1 MKFRTILL
9 GLAGLFVAGNA
20 AYFSIMG
27 LSKLF
32 AGASLSVILMASSLE
47 LAKLIAASYLFN
59 YWDSIN
65 KVLRTYYLIAIST
78 LILITSAGIYGFLT
92 NAYQQTAEEISVLD
106 KRVEIID
113 VKKTRYKE
121 QLDAYN
127 VEKTQLNQSIQDL
140 SLGLTNNVIQYKD
153 KETGQIIT
161 STSSA
166 TRKALTEQLNDSKK
180 QRDLLTEK
188 SQVLNDSITKWD
200 LDILTLQTETE
211 IGSEIGPLKYLSE
224 LTKIPMNKIV
234 NFLTLFIIF
243 VFDPLAVTLIVA
255 FNSAMK
261 VDKGE
266 KDKKRA
272 MKNLE
277 VYGEGKRS
285 DTITKEEQEKLLQQ
299 MVKDAEDLGLYDEPI
314 LKTEKDAEIFFNEIE
329 NHTPPN
335 DKLKEAVK
343 NYKNIV
349 VNGAEEIIADDF
361 KPKDLD
367 GDGIISEDEQRIAYQ
382 NGGWR
387 NPAPN
392 GAPYYTHPWFDW
404 KKSERW
410 INDVNAVDYWKKHW
424 AGTQKALEQYR
435 NNYPTDFTSKTY

>member
-32 AGASLSVILMASSLE
+32 AGASSSIILMASSLE
-47 LAKLIAASYLFN
+47 LAKLIAASYLYN
-59 YWDSIN
+59 YWDTIN
-65 KVLRTYYLIAIST
+65 KVMRTYYFIAITT
-78 LILITSAGIYGFLT
+78 LILITSVGIYGFLT
-92 NAYQQTAEEISVLD
+92 SAYQQTAEEISVLD
-106 KRVEIID
+106 KRVEIVD

-153 KETGQIIT
+153 RETGEIIT
-161 STSSA
+161 TTSSA
-166 TRKALTEQLNDSKK
+166 TRRALTEQLNDSKS
-180 QRDLLTEK
+180 QRDIITEK

-200 LDILTLQTETE
+200 LDILTLKTETE
-211 IGSEIGPLKYLSE
+211 IGGEIGPLKYLAE
-224 LTKIPMNKIV
+224 ITGLPMNMIV
-234 NFLTLFIIF
+234 NILTLFIIF

-266 KDKKRA
+266 KDKKDKKRT
-272 MKNLE
+272 MKTLE
-277 VYGEGKRS
+277 VYGEKGDR
-285 DTITKEEQEKLLQQ
+285 EKYLQQ
-299 MVKDAEDLGLYDEPI
+299 MVKDAEDMGLYDEPI
-314 LKTEKDAEIFFNEIE
+314 LKSERDKEIFFNELQ
-329 NHTPPN
+329 NPTPPN
-335 DKLKEAVK
+335 DTLKEAAK
-343 NYKNIV
+343 NYKDIV
-349 VNGAEEIIADDF
+349 VNGTEEIKPDDIEDDF
-361 KPKDLD
+361 TPKDLD
-367 GDGIISEDEQRIAYQ
+367 GDGVISEDEKRIAYE

-392 GAPYYTHPWFDW
+392 GANYYTHPWFDW

-410 INDVNAVDYWKKHW
+410 INDSNAVDYWKKHW
-424 AGTQKALEQYR
+424 AGTQRALEQYR

>member
-59 YWDSIN
+59 YWNSIN
-65 KVLRTYYLIAIST
+65 KALRTYYFIAITT

-92 NAYQQTAEEISVLD
+92 AAYQQTAEEISVLD
-106 KRVEIID
+106 KRIEIVE
-113 VKKTRYKE
+113 VKKDRYKD

-166 TRKALTEQLNDSKK
+166 TRKALTEQLNDTKS
-180 QRDLLTEK
+180 QRDLITEK

-200 LDILTLQTETE
+200 LDILKLKTETE
-211 IGSEIGPLKYLSE
+211 IGGEVGPLKYLAE
-224 LTKIPMNKIV
+224 ITGIPMNRIV
-234 NFLTLFIIF
+234 NYFALFIIF

-266 KDKKRA
+266 KDKKKV
-272 MKNLE
+272 MKSLE
-277 VYGEGKRS
+277 VYGEKQERENLL
-285 DTITKEEQEKLLQQ
+285 KEIIKNDE
-299 MVKDAEDLGLYDEPI
+299 DAGLYENPI
-314 LKTEKDAEIFFNEIE
+314 LKTERDNKIFFNELE
-329 NHTPPN
+329 NPTPPN
-335 DKLKEAVK
+335 DSLKQAMEK
-343 NYKNIV
+343 YNHTIDPN
-349 VNGAEEIIADDF
+349 EF
-361 KPKDLD
+361 KPIDED
-367 GDGIISEDEQRIAYQ
+367 GDGIISQQEKRNAYEK
-382 NGGWR
+382 GGWR
-387 NPAPN
+387 NPAPS
-392 GAPYYTHPWFDW
+392 GGPYYTHPWFDW
-404 KKSERW
+404 KKAERW
-410 INDVNAVDYWKKHW
+410 IHNPNAVDYWKHNH
-424 AGTQKALEQYR
+424 AGSQKALEEYK